1 MSEYFYSILKIDEHL
16 LNKEKILFKIS
27 KINSEFKEP
36 SYSISNTDWNL
47 ERDDWFSFSF
57 SKKDQSKIINK
68 IFQKRKGALSIPNAW
83 FNQYYPKSGSRHPF
97 HIHEESDFIGIYYV
111 ELQDPFLTTVLIDPI
126 TKKEVI
132 PRINEGD
139 MLICSGNISHMSPPN
154 HSDSRKTVLSFNFQ
168 FK

>member
-68 IFQKRKGALSIPNAW
+68 IFQKRKGVLSMPNAW
-83 FNQYYPKSGSRHPF
+83 FNQYYPKSGSTHPF
-97 HIHEESDFIGIYYV
+97 HIHEEVDFIGIYYV

-126 TKKEVI
+126 TKKEVR

-139 MLICSGNISHMSPPN
+139 MLICSGDISHMSPPN
-154 HSDSRKTVLSFNFQ
+154 HTDSRKTVVSFNFQ